1 MPFQCIPAWL
11 STGFIDVPSLSS
23 MEPSSRCSVWA
34 GHRHRGHL
42 EGTGGGSSERGEDSY
57 LAARED
63 IELATREDF
72 FMATDSVELLPCC
85 FEAPGRRAYLRHL
98 VVSQHYELRLVLLR
112 VTEHDGAVQLP
123 AGRAVAVG
131 LPATAPVRDHRSPEH
146 LGYRAPSRSWCS
158 SRHVP

>member
-1 MPFQCIPAWL
+1 MLFQCIPAWL

-72 FMATDSVELLPCC
+72 FMATDRASRAGTSTLDCSGDNC
-85 FEAPGRRAYLRHL
+85 FDLEPKVG
-98 VVSQHYELRLVLLR
+98 
-112 VTEHDGAVQLP
+112 
-123 AGRAVAVG
+123 GRA
-131 LPATAPVRDHRSPEH
+131 
-146 LGYRAPSRSWCS
+146 S
-158 SRHVP
+158 SRPR